1 MSDPSIWDM
10 VVGHDEA
17 VAMLKEAVASE
28 RVTHAW
34 LFTGPPGIGKLHTA
48 RVFAAA
54 LNCPSGGDGTCDTC
68 RRILRGVHP
77 DVHVIVPEGDNL
89 LVEDV
94 RAVREEASRTH
105 HEAPIAVF
113 ILDEA
118 DRLTEAAANALLK
131 VLEEPPPG
139 VVFVLVARSPEALV
153 DTVPSRARTLP
164 FVSLSLAELTAAL
177 GARLHLDP
185 DQTAW
190 AAAAS
195 HGRLARATAL
205 LTDEAAR
212 TRRST
217 VLDLTDRL
225 ASGQPSDAL
234 AAAATVVAIA
244 DEVAAAARTRQE
256 REVAELEEA
265 FGTGRGTGALRKR
278 LETRHRREL
287 RRVRFD
293 AIRDSLADLLGAYR
307 DIALL
312 SGGVGRSASG
322 STVGVVR
329 WAGRGGRRSSIRT
342 RPGRSPA
349 WPPGSTR
356 PPPSAP
362 PGRSKRPTAAWPS
375 APPPSSPSKPPSS
388 PPRPPSGARPSP
400 STASPSAADPPDL
413 PGPPQPA
420 SVHSAFAPT
429 SSRHLASP
437 SGVVVAHPTR
447 NRKVVGSNP
456 TSGST
461 NQQLRARIALSDGLP
476 CLPP

>member
-1 MSDPSIWDM
+1 VSIRHGPSIWDT

-17 VAMLKEAVASE
+17 VAMLKDAVAGE

-54 LNCPSGGDGTCDTC
+54 LNCPAGGDGTCDTC

-77 DVHVIVPEGDNL
+77 DVHLIVPEGDNL

-105 HEAPIAVF
+105 HEAPTAVF

-118 DRLTEAAANALLK
+118 DRMTEAAANALLK
-131 VLEEPPPG
+131 VLEEPPPD
-139 VVFVLVARSPEALV
+139 VVFVLVVRSAEALV
-153 DTVPSRARTLP
+153 GTVPSRARTLP

-177 GARLHLDP
+177 GDDLQLDP
-185 DQTAW
+185 DQTTW

-195 HGRLARATAL
+195 HGRLARASAL

-217 VLDLTDRL
+217 VLDLTERL
-225 ASGQPSDAL
+225 ATGQPSAAL

-244 DEVAAAARTRQE
+244 DEVAAAARLRQE

-312 SGGVGRSASG
+312 TPPAAGSPDPSA
-322 STVGVVR
+322 
-329 WAGRGGRRSSIRT
+329 
-342 RPGRSPA
+342 
-349 WPPGSTR
+349 R
-356 PPPSAP
+356 PPEPGDAP
-362 PGRSKRPTAAWPS
+362 LVHPDRAGTFARLAAIDPATA
-375 APPPSSPSKPPSS
+375 
-388 PPRPPSGARPSP
+388 
-400 STASPSAADPPDL
+400 
-413 PGPPQPA
+413 
-420 SVHSAFAPT
+420 
-429 SSRHLASP
+429 
-437 SGVVVAHPTR
+437 
-447 NRKVVGSNP
+447 
-456 TSGST
+456 
-461 NQQLRARIALSDGLP
+461 LRAAGAIEEADRRLAIGAAPLLTLEAALLSVQAALRGPAVPINRLTIRR
-476 CLPP
+476 

>member
-1 MSDPSIWDM
+1 VSDPSIWDL

-17 VAMLKEAVASE
+17 VAMLKEAVAAD

-54 LNCPSGGDGTCDTC
+54 LNCPAGGDGTCDTC

-77 DVHVIVPEGDNL
+77 DVHLIVPEGDNL

-105 HEAPIAVF
+105 HEAPTAVF

-131 VLEEPPPG
+131 VLEEPPVD
-139 VVFVLVARSPEALV
+139 VVFILVARSAEALV
-153 DTVPSRARTLP
+153 GTVPSRARTLA

-177 GARLHLDP
+177 GDDLQLDP
-185 DQTAW
+185 TLQLDPAQTTW

-195 HGRLARATAL
+195 HGRLARARAL

-217 VLDLTDRL
+217 VLDLTGRL
-225 ASGQPSDAL
+225 TTGQPSDAL

-244 DEVAAAARTRQE
+244 DEVAAAARVRQE
-256 REVAELEEA
+256 RELAELEEA

-293 AIRDSLADLLGAYR
+293 AIRDALADLLGAYR
-307 DIALL
+307 DLALL
-312 SGGVGRSASG
+312 SGRSALPEEQPGAAPLVHPDKAG
-322 STVGVVR
+322 SLARLAAGVD
-329 WAGRGGRRSSIRT
+329 
-342 RPGRSPA
+342 PA
-349 WPPGSTR
+349 
-356 PPPSAP
+356 
-362 PGRSKRPTAAWPS
+362 TA
-375 APPPSSPSKPPSS
+375 
-388 PPRPPSGARPSP
+388 
-400 STASPSAADPPDL
+400 
-413 PGPPQPA
+413 
-420 SVHSAFAPT
+420 
-429 SSRHLASP
+429 
-437 SGVVVAHPTR
+437 
-447 NRKVVGSNP
+447 
-456 TSGST
+456 
-461 NQQLRARIALSDGLP
+461 LRAAGALEEADRRLAIGAAPLLTLEAAFLSAQAAFHGPSLP
-476 CLPP
+476 INRLAIRR

>member
-1 MSDPSIWDM
+1 VSDPSIWDL

-17 VAMLKEAVASE
+17 VATLKEAVAGD

-54 LNCPSGGDGTCDTC
+54 LNCPAGGDGTCDTC

-77 DVHVIVPEGDNL
+77 DVHLIVPEGDNL

-105 HEAPIAVF
+105 HEASTAVF

-139 VVFVLVARSPEALV
+139 VVFILVARSAEALV
-153 DTVPSRARTLP
+153 GTVPSRARTLA

-177 GARLHLDP
+177 GDDLQLDP
-185 DQTAW
+185 DQTTW

-195 HGRLARATAL
+195 HGRLARARAL

-212 TRRST
+212 TRRSA
-217 VLDLTDRL
+217 VLGLTDRL
-225 ASGQPSDAL
+225 AGGQPSDAL

-244 DEVAAAARTRQE
+244 DEVAAAARLRQE
-256 REVAELEEA
+256 RELAELDEA
-265 FGTGRGTGALRKR
+265 LGTGRGTGALRKR

-293 AIRDSLADLLGAYR
+293 AIRDAVADLLGAYR

-312 SGGVGRSASG
+312 SGGGAGGEHSPGQAPLVHPDKAGSFGRLA
-322 STVGVVR
+322 
-329 WAGRGGRRSSIRT
+329 ART
-342 RPGRSPA
+342 
-349 WPPGSTR
+349 
-356 PPPSAP
+356 
-362 PGRSKRPTAAWPS
+362 
-375 APPPSSPSKPPSS
+375 
-388 PPRPPSGARPSP
+388 
-400 STASPSAADPPDL
+400 D
-413 PGPPQPA
+413 PA
-420 SVHSAFAPT
+420 SA
-429 SSRHLASP
+429 
-437 SGVVVAHPTR
+437 
-447 NRKVVGSNP
+447 
-456 TSGST
+456 
-461 NQQLRARIALSDGLP
+461 LRAAGALEEADRRLAIGAAPLLTLEAAFLSAQAALRGPAVPINRLAIRR
-476 CLPP
+476 

>member
-1 MSDPSIWDM
+1 VTDRSIWEL

-17 VAMLKEAVASE
+17 VAVLKEAVAAE

-54 LNCPSGGDGTCDTC
+54 LNCPAGGDGTCDTC

-77 DVHVIVPEGDNL
+77 DVHVVVPEGDNL

-105 HEAPIAVF
+105 HEAPTGVF

-139 VVFVLVARSPEALV
+139 VVFVLVARSAEALV
-153 DTVPSRARTLP
+153 GTVPSRARTLP
-164 FVSLSLAELTAAL
+164 FVSLSQAELTAAL
-177 GARLHLDP
+177 GDDLGLDP

-195 HGRLARATAL
+195 HGRLARARAL

-212 TRRST
+212 TRRSS
-217 VLDLTDRL
+217 VLDLAERL
-225 ASGQPSDAL
+225 ATGQPSDAL

-244 DEVAAAARTRQE
+244 DEVAAAARLRQE

-265 FGTGRGTGALRKR
+265 FGSGRGTGALRKR

-293 AIRDSLADLLGAYR
+293 AIRDAVADLLGAYR
-307 DIALL
+307 DLALL
-312 SGGVGRSASG
+312 AGRPGAGGAGDPGGGGLGAPEGSGGPGTGAAPLVHPDK
-322 STVGVVR
+322 
-329 WAGRGGRRSSIRT
+329 AGTLARLAAGID
-342 RPGRSPA
+342 PA
-349 WPPGSTR
+349 
-356 PPPSAP
+356 
-362 PGRSKRPTAAWPS
+362 TA
-375 APPPSSPSKPPSS
+375 
-388 PPRPPSGARPSP
+388 
-400 STASPSAADPPDL
+400 
-413 PGPPQPA
+413 
-420 SVHSAFAPT
+420 
-429 SSRHLASP
+429 
-437 SGVVVAHPTR
+437 
-447 NRKVVGSNP
+447 
-456 TSGST
+456 
-461 NQQLRARIALSDGLP
+461 LRAAGALEEADRRLAIGAAPLLTLEAAFLSVQAALRGPAVPMHRLAIRR
-476 CLPP
+476 

>member
-1 MSDPSIWDM
+1 
-10 VVGHDEA
+10 
-17 VAMLKEAVASE
+17 
-28 RVTHAW
+28 
-34 LFTGPPGIGKLHTA
+34 
-48 RVFAAA
+48 VFAAA
-54 LNCPSGGDGTCDTC
+54 LNCPSGGDGTCGTC

-77 DVHVIVPEGDNL
+77 DVHLIVPEGDNL

-312 SGGVGRSASG
+312 SGGSGTGVGLDGGSG
-322 STVGVVR
+322 EVG
-329 WAGRGGRRSSIRT
+329 
-342 RPGRSPA
+342 
-349 WPPGSTR
+349 GS
-356 PPPSAP
+356 
-362 PGRSKRPTAAWPS
+362 G
-375 APPPSSPSKPPSS
+375 
-388 PPRPPSGARPSP
+388 
-400 STASPSAADPPDL
+400 
-413 PGPPQPA
+413 GPPLVHPDKAGSFARVAARVDPA
-420 SVHSAFAPT
+420 TA
-429 SSRHLASP
+429 
-437 SGVVVAHPTR
+437 
-447 NRKVVGSNP
+447 
-456 TSGST
+456 
-461 NQQLRARIALSDGLP
+461 LRAAGALEEADRRLAIGAAPLLTLEAAFLSAQAALRGPAIPINRLAIRR
-476 CLPP
+476 